1 MAGLQL
7 LVSSP
12 PSGPLRIGRADLVG
26 IVGENGGG
34 KSRFAK
40 KVVGILGGADVRLV
54 GEREVSLT
62 ERSPADRAALGLV
75 YMPSDEGI
83 FRRLSVAENLE
94 IARVPSGASRSV
106 FRDAVATVRTL
117 IGPLLAPDAQ
127 DAETLSG
134 GEARFL
140 ALARAWLT
148 LSLLRNAPFPL
159 LIADEPTSGVHVDAV
174 PIVARVFS
182 NLRENGIALLVL
194 EQSETA
200 LTFDRVY
207 SMENGVLGAA
217 C

>member
-1 MAGLQL
+1 MATPQL
-7 LVSSP
+7 FVSAP
-12 PSGPLRIGRADLVG
+12 PSGPLRIDRADLVG

-34 KSRFAK
+34 KSTFAK
-40 KVVGILGGADVRLV
+40 KIVGMLGGADVRLV
-54 GEREVSLT
+54 GEREMTLT
-62 ERSPADRAALGLV
+62 ELSPADRAARGLV

-83 FRRLSVAENLE
+83 FRDLSVLENLE
-94 IARVPSGASRSV
+94 IARVPSRASRSA

-117 IGPLLAPDAQ
+117 IGPLLAPDTQ
-127 DAETLSG
+127 DAATLSG

-148 LSLLRNAPFPL
+148 LSLLRSAPFPL

-174 PIVARVFS
+174 PIVARVFT

-200 LTFDRVY
+200 LTFGRVY
-207 SMENGVLGAA
+207 SMENRMLGAA